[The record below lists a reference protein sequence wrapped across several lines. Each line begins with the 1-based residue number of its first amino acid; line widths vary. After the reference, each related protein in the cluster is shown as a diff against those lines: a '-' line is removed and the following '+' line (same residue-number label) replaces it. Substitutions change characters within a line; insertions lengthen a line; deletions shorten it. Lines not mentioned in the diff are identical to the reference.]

1 MNTLTLDRPVTDGE
15 IEAPISTMDNSS
27 LPNNVLSQSDSIGD
41 NNTGKS
47 ETDDNALNK
56 NITAKWLLKFALPTI
71 ASSVAMTAFG
81 MVDGIFAARVISPQ
95 ALAVVNLV
103 FPMVTF
109 VMAVGFMLATGGM
122 ALVSKQ
128 LGEGKGAEARANF
141 SMLAVVTL
149 AVSVVLSA
157 VGIIFPNLVLSI
169 LGVDTQ
175 LHALAIEY
183 MQPLLIVFPAAI
195 VGFYLNQFFI
205 AAGKPTLAMVASLV
219 GGGVNIGLNFLLIA
233 HLQMG
238 LRGAAL
244 ATGIGYTV
252 PALIGAWYF
261 ARNRQGSLY
270 FVKPTWNWGVL
281 RKSATNGAS
290 EMVTMLA
297 MSITAVVMNNI
308 LIRLAGYEGVA
319 AAGIMFVGQGLLVG
333 ILMGYSSGIA
343 PIISFNYGA
352 KNRERLRQIFRLSLG
367 IIAVASLAAIAA
379 GWFLASP
386 LTVVYVPRSTEI
398 YRMAVNAFRIGL
410 IGFLFTGFNMFAS
423 TLFTALSNGKVSALL
438 SFFRTLVFILLM
450 LSLLPGIMGLNGVW
464 FALPAAELLALGTSV
479 WFVAKRRKHYGYA

>member
-1 MNTLTLDRPVTDGE
+1 METLTLERPETY
-15 IEAPISTMDNSS
+15 P
-27 LPNNVLSQSDSIGD
+27 LPNNSIMPDAIAPGTAATSSDE
-41 NNTGKS
+41 K
-47 ETDDNALNK
+47 NALDK
-56 NITAKWLLKFALPTI
+56 SITVKWLLKFALPTI

-81 MVDGIFAARVISPQ
+81 MVDSIFAARVISPQ

-128 LGEGKGAEARANF
+128 LGEGKAAEARANF
-141 SMLAVVTL
+141 TMLALVTL

-157 VGIIFPNLVLSI
+157 VGILFPNLVLNI
-169 LGVDTQ
+169 LGVDAS
-175 LHALAIEY
+175 LHALATEY
-183 MQPLLIVFPAAI
+183 MQPLLVVFPAAI

-219 GGGVNIGLNFLLIA
+219 GGGVNISLNFLLIA

-252 PALIGAWYF
+252 PAIIGAWYF

-270 FVKPTWNWGVL
+270 FVKPVWNWSVL
-281 RKSATNGAS
+281 AKSATNGAS

-308 LIRLAGYEGVA
+308 LIRLVGYEGVA

-333 ILMGYSSGIA
+333 VLMGYSSGIA
-343 PIISFNYGA
+343 PIISFNFGA
-352 KNRERLRQIFRLSLG
+352 HNRDRLKQIFRLSLG
-367 IIAVASLAAIAA
+367 IIAVASVLSIVA

-398 YRMAVNAFRIGL
+398 YRMAVAAFRIGL

-423 TLFTALSNGKVSALL
+423 TLFTALNNGKVSALL

-464 FALPAAELLALGTSV
+464 LALPAAELLALGTSI
-479 WFVAKRRKHYGYA
+479 WFVAKRRSHYGYA